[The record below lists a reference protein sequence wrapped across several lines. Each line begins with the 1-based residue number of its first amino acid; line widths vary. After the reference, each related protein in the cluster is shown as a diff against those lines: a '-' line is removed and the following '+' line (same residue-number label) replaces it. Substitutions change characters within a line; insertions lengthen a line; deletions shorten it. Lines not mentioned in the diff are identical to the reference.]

1 MILTIIILLVAVVV
15 LGFTTLNLLKKN
27 ENGRHIDVLFA
38 ANMFRHK
45 IYAPKKPLFFQNC
58 ELENKDAF
66 IQKCKTELSN
76 CKKLFLEILTQE
88 QPEQNDI
95 SETLVELS
103 RSDTLVLP
111 PTENLINAILL
122 VVSLYVFYKIL
133 QFFNVKT
140 KKIWQRLWL
149 FLLSFPMF
157 YYSSIG
163 YVDASLFLFIALS
176 IYATTKNINWLFVLS
191 ILLGLCVKETI
202 VICIP
207 FYFFYQYSY
216 NKNKTI
222 IVTILTCLL
231 VTILFL
237 IIKNYAPVTNIISKN
252 NFWIFNLKNAEINF
266 TRFNTWGSFIFSFG
280 IVGLLFINNLLK
292 FNIKNML
299 ANKLILACLAS
310 IVSAYFLYVLSYF
323 STIADGR
330 IIWLTYFY
338 MLLIVNGLPNKD
350 K

>member
-1 MILTIIILLVAVVV
+1 LIKIDQLKTKQSSYLIITFVIFLLVFLPRFNGNQLIVKQQPYDTKYFKAYVNFFRGEIPV
-15 LGFTTLNLLKKN
+15 N
-27 ENGRHIDVLFA
+27 EI
-38 ANMFRHK
+38 
-45 IYAPKKPLFFQNC
+45 KPATNWR
-58 ELENKDAF
+58 
-66 IQKCKTELSN
+66 
-76 CKKLFLEILTQE
+76 FLVPLIA
-88 QPEQNDI
+88 
-95 SETLVELS
+95 S
-103 RSDTLVLP
+103 VLP
-111 PTENLINAILL
+111 LYSLTAINLINAILL
-122 VVSLYVFYKIL
+122 VISLYVFFKVL
-133 QFFNVKT
+133 HFFNVKPE
-140 KKIWQRLWL
+140 KIWQSLWL
-149 FLLSFPMF
+149 FILSFPMF

-176 IYATTKNINWLFVLS
+176 IYATIKNINWLFVLS
-191 ILLGLCVKETI
+191 VLIGLCVKETI

-207 FYFFYQYSY
+207 FYFFYQYNY

-222 IVTILTCLL
+222 IVTFLTCLL

>member
-1 MILTIIILLVAVVV
+1 MKTKQSTYLIITTVIFLLVF
-15 LGFTTLNLLKKN
+15 LPRF
-27 ENGRHIDVLFA
+27 NGNQLIIKQQPYDSKYFEAYVAF
-38 ANMFRHK
+38 FRGE
-45 IYAPKKPLFFQNC
+45 IPAYEIKPATNWR
-58 ELENKDAF
+58 
-66 IQKCKTELSN
+66 
-76 CKKLFLEILTQE
+76 FLV
-88 QPEQNDI
+88 PWVA
-95 SETLVELS
+95 S
-103 RSDTLVLP
+103 VLP
-111 PTENLINAILL
+111 LNALTAINLINAILL

-176 IYATTKNINWLFVLS
+176 IYATIKNINWLFVLS